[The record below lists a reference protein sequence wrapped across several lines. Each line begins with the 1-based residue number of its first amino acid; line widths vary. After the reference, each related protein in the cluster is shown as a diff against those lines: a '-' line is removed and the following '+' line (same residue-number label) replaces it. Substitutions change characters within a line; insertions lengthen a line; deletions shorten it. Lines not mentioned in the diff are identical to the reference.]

1 MRAVSP
7 KISKERGKERE
18 GKGFSR
24 AELAK
29 AGTVPKDALRLGIP
43 LDFKRK
49 TVHEENVETLKQFL
63 QSVSTAPKAKKK
75 G

>member
-1 MRAVSP
+1 MRQVLPRILKAG
-7 KISKERGKERE
+7 GKERE

-24 AELAK
+24 GELAK
-29 AGTVPKDALRLGIP
+29 AGTVPKDALRFGIA

-49 TVHEENVETLKQFL
+49 TVHEENVEALKKLL
-63 QSVSTAPKAKKK
+63 QSMQVASKAKKK